1 MQLLSERIFARRKEN
16 LQMKQY
22 VQRFGIFK
30 TRMVVSVI
38 GSLFNSILFLLALH
52 CYRIWF
58 RKQPK
63 TIVLDR
69 IINGKPFAQHLN
81 LSIYNEIPNGAQRLR
96 QQQFNAKGST
106 PGDDIH
112 FIHGKPFVGQFSRD
126 EKQNQRRVDPSLQS
140 C

>member
-1 MQLLSERIFARRKEN
+1 
-16 LQMKQY
+16 
-22 VQRFGIFK
+22 
-30 TRMVVSVI
+30 MVVSVI
-38 GSLFNSILFLLALH
+38 GFLFNSILFLLALH

-69 IINGKPFAQHLN
+69 IINGKPFAQHLD
-81 LSIYNEIPNGAQRLR
+81 LSIYNEIPNGTQRLR
-96 QQQFNAKGST
+96 QQQFNAEGST

-126 EKQNQRRVDPSLQS
+126 EKQKPTKSRSQSPKLLMIQQINRQRFGGKQ
-140 C
+140 